1 MVRKYRYQAML
12 ARPESLAQ
20 VRAAQRAIEQA
31 GGAVEMRQTG
41 TPGLVAVTILLP
53 EPFTPEQFVP
63 GIPFF
68 PD

>member
-1 MVRKYRYQAML
+1 MAQRRSYQAML
-12 ARPESLAQ
+12 ARPESLAR
-20 VRAAQRAIEQA
+20 VRAAQRVIEQA
-31 GGAVEMRQTG
+31 GGKVETRQTG

-53 EPFTPEQFVP
+53 APYTPEQFVP